1 MQHSRLGV
9 VLVAALEVVFRVHG
23 HIRGGHLYVAVVRDV
38 HAGRVVHLVV
48 GAGGNGE
55 TRHRPLAMVEDGI
68 HVGREH
74 RLVFVVHLNGRIGPP
89 QECLRQRRAVA
100 HASLNLKVGA
110 ARPQREAC
118 HALLV
123 EHSLHLV
130 YPYRHRAVLVFH
142 NVAVG
147 GQVCRRAVVL
157 RPVKLYAARNP
168 RSRQSHQRRL
178 DDMVVI
184 HEVAPPYFVVGHL
197 YSSAELR
204 QHHHLYIFVLQE
216 HGHPFLVRLLVA
228 YRLYHRIG
236 IYHARRTLIHSLLQ
250 KDGVLLRLSDLI
262 RRNCHDFS
270 PSLYHF
276 FSL

>member
-9 VLVAALEVVFRVHG
+9 VHVATLEVVFRVHG
-23 HIRGGHLYVAVVRDV
+23 HIRGGHLDVAVVRDV
-38 HAGRVVHLVV
+38 HAGRVVHLVI

-55 TRHRPLAMVEDGI
+55 TRHRPLAMVENGI

-89 QECLRQRRAVA
+89 QEGLRQRRAVA
-100 HASLNLKVGA
+100 YASLNLKIGA
-110 ARPQREAC
+110 ARPQCEAR
-118 HALLV
+118 HAFLV

-130 YPYRHRAVLVFH
+130 YPYGHRAVLVFH

-147 GQVCRRAVVL
+147 GQVCRRTVVL